1 MFLYCYFLFILIII
15 KNLIFIILTYKK
27 DEVKAFFCLF
37 DKDCRKSRMFD
48 ASITAQLWKEK

>member
-48 ASITAQLWKEK
+48 ASITAQL